1 MGNNLNSF
9 QPMKEFQSQD
19 TPLKDKR
26 ITLDINEDEIF
37 SRILDIS
44 NTLLFE
50 YNTEF
55 LKEDFCSKLAIIYS
69 KKLSKFNLK
78 VLKSLYNS
86 INSKDVEEDFTFA
99 IQYLPKNEDKFTDFM
114 DIFKDGL
121 KESFWNKKIELDPE
135 KLSLNDNNLQKNN
148 ITSYLKKNQTQ
159 YYINPKHVNN
169 LLNNV
174 ADPIVKI
181 GGFVKS
187 NTNLIKKFNAEPQKN
202 SRNKNI
208 SRIINSKE
216 KIYSGKNNNNSEFNG
231 NREYNT
237 NHNFS
242 MNLTKNTVLKSNNT
256 ESNTQNRRESNTQN
270 RRESN
275 TQNRMESNTQ
285 NRRESN
291 TQNRM
296 ESNTQNRMESNTQNR
311 MESNTQ
317 NRMESNTQN
326 RKEPNIP
333 QNESSNFKHISI
345 KKLNEKTNNIILKNY
360 SPKEEGETE
369 IAVNNL
375 IKYYCPKDF
384 TPKSFCDNSEKCQ
397 LTKKELCIAIT
408 QNFMVRNNIIAA
420 ILTTIPYKNKDNVYE
435 GGLCYQ
441 KFLNLINCK
450 ICVPHDYPNLKNKD
464 INEVIKQI
472 LEKADNLDE
481 DKCIANKGFFLKLSD
496 KEKIILI
503 RKARELSGDI
513 NDVNSKVKYNIFFEE
528 FTQKLKN
535 TYFNNLNNLITI
547 LEKIQTLPLITNK
560 TLNIISIDTKNIID
574 NMYNLCHYYYVYGI
588 ISLINSDI
596 TEEIIKEDKLQSFVS
611 KALVK

>member
-1 MGNNLNSF
+1 MGNNLNGF

-19 TPLKDKR
+19 IPLEEKR

-37 SRILDIS
+37 AKILDIS

-50 YNTEF
+50 YNNEF
-55 LKEDFCSKLAIIYS
+55 LKEDFCSKIAIIYS
-69 KKLSKFNLK
+69 KKLSKFNIK
-78 VLKSLYNS
+78 VLKSLHNS
-86 INSKDVEEDFTFA
+86 INSKNVEEDFTFA
-99 IQYLPKNEDKFTDFM
+99 IQYLPDNEDKFTDFM

-148 ITSYLKKNQTQ
+148 ITSYLKKNQSQ
-159 YYINPKHVNN
+159 YYINPKHVNK

-174 ADPIVKI
+174 ADPIAKI

-202 SRNKNI
+202 NRNKNM

-216 KIYSGKNNNNSEFNG
+216 KIYSGKSNNNSEFNG

-237 NHNFS
+237 NHSIS
-242 MNLTKNTVLKSNNT
+242 MNLTKNTVLKSNNLNNLET
-256 ESNTQNRRESNTQN
+256 NTRNKMEYNTQNRREK
-270 RRESN
+270 N

-285 NRRESN
+285 NRRETN
-291 TQNRM
+291 TQNRREPNISQNRR
-296 ESNTQNRMESNTQNR
+296 ESNIS
-311 MESNTQ
+311 
-317 NRMESNTQN
+317 QN
-326 RKEPNIP
+326 RKETNT

-345 KKLNEKTNNIILKNY
+345 KELNEKTNNIILKNY
-360 SPKEEGETE
+360 SPKEEGDSE

-375 IKYYCPKDF
+375 IKYFCPKDF

-397 LTKKELCIAIT
+397 LTKKELCIAIS

-611 KALVK
+611 KALIK